1 MAKTTFQ
8 GVVRSYGGA
17 NKHNSTPGVMV
28 QSVQFSCDPTATGA
42 TNVRIGTSSSTGQT
56 LILPAGAIIMSVQT
70 IGVAA
75 GGTNPTVDLGGTV
88 AGVNDPDGIIDE
100 LPVDVKGEITGGNGA
115 LVIAGGLAA
124 STTVTAKVGASA
136 ATSGTFTGVLT
147 YAIADDGTESV

>member
-28 QSVQFSCDPTATGA
+28 QSVQFSCDPTAAGA
-42 TNVRIGTSSSTGQT
+42 TNVRIGTSSSAGQT

-70 IGVAA
+70 IGAAA
-75 GGTNPTVDLGGTV
+75 GGTNPTVDLGSSV
-88 AGVNDPDGIIDE
+88 DPDGIINE
-100 LPVDVKGEITGGNGA
+100 LPVDVKGEITGANGA

-124 STTVTAKVGASA
+124 STTVTANVGASA

-147 YAIADDGTESV
+147 YAMADDGTESV

>member
-42 TNVRIGTSSSTGQT
+42 TNVRIGTSSSAGQT

-75 GGTNPTVDLGGTV
+75 GGSSPTVDLGSS
-88 AGVNDPDGIIDE
+88 ADPDGIINE
-100 LPVDVKGEITGGNGA
+100 LPVDVKGEITGANGA

-124 STTVTAKVGASA
+124 STTVTANVGASA

-147 YAIADDGTESV
+147 YAMADDGTESV